1 MRISKEFSV
10 ALDLLRVTAATM
22 VFLQHANRSGRA
34 GDILSWFTWDVGH
47 SAVVIFFVLSG
58 YVIALTTSRERGP
71 VTYGI
76 ARFSRIYSV
85 AVPALLLT
93 WAIDVFLVRQGIPLE
108 TGAYQLAKPQLYLP
122 LALAFS
128 GDLWTLSEPAMSNGP
143 FWSLNYEVW
152 YYVAFAALFFCSG
165 VTRWIG
171 SAAVFAIMGP
181 KLLLLFPIWL
191 GGVAVQHVH
200 RRVMPPRGWSRV
212 VIALSVA
219 AFILL
224 KAAGIER
231 GLDDWVLGAMGP
243 SLTRSLGF
251 SQWFVGDYVVGVLM
265 MLVVFAAGGAE
276 LRLPPTAARLVTALA
291 GLSFSLYVVHYP
303 LLQLFSAFVPQPV
316 GAAPVLAL
324 LCALAFGAVFEPQR
338 HTLRRLL
345 TMRLAPAR

>member
-1 MRISKEFSV
+1 MRITKDFSV

-34 GDILSWFTWDVGH
+34 GDYLSWFSWDVGH

-58 YVIALTTSRERGP
+58 YVIALTTSRDRGP

-85 AVPALLLT
+85 AVPAILLT

-108 TGAYQLAKPQLYLP
+108 TGAYQLAKPQLYIP
-122 LALAFS
+122 LALAFA
-128 GDLWTLSEPAMSNGP
+128 GDLWRLSEPAMSNGP

-165 VTRWIG
+165 IVRWVAA
-171 SAAVFAIMGP
+171 AAVFAIMGP
-181 KLLLLFPIWL
+181 KLWLLFPIWL
-191 GGVAVQHVH
+191 GGVAVQHLH
-200 RRVMPPRGWSRV
+200 RRGMPPRGLSRLA
-212 VIALSVA
+212 IALSIA

-224 KAAGIER
+224 KTTGFER
-231 GLDDWVLGAMGP
+231 ALDDWVLGALGP
-243 SLTRSLGF
+243 ALTRALGF
-251 SQWFVGDYVVGVLM
+251 SQWFVGDYLVGILM
-265 MLVVFAAGGAE
+265 MLVVYAAGGAE
-276 LRLPPTAARLVTALA
+276 LRLPASAARVVTGLA

-303 LLQLFSAFVPQPV
+303 LLQLFSAFVPEPI